1 MFVRDTTLLRDLD
14 VCLWDKYGVMLLK
27 IEGLKSTWQA
37 ASLLETGEHI
47 WVRGIGDVLI
57 FVRRLSES
65 NFKMCLYSVDRM
77 AKRFTLKGVIVN
89 GKVRAGEVVKL
100 IEKLSARPCHV
111 VGSNL
116 IDISTLKEVEGS
128 EMGYTEFIK
137 MVKNS
142 GIRVQASP
150 LT

>member
-1 MFVRDTTLLRDLD
+1 MLGISTLPRDID
-14 VCLWDKYGVMLLK
+14 VCLWDKCGVMLLK
-27 IEGLKSTWQA
+27 IEGLKNTWQA

-65 NFKMCLYSVDRM
+65 NFRMCLYSVDRI
-77 AKRFTLKGVIVN
+77 AKRFTINGVIVN
-89 GKVRAGEVVKL
+89 GKVKAGEVVKL

-116 IDISTLKEVEGS
+116 IDAAKLKEIEGL
-128 EMGYTEFIK
+128 EMGYTEF
-137 MVKNS
+137 VKIVQNS

-150 LT
+150 FA